1 MFLQRIDYKQETQFF
16 QHSNLT
22 LGKVKTCEGLQDNA
36 IMFRGIIKFFFI
48 LTRG

>member
-22 LGKVKTCEGLQDNA
+22 LGKVKTCERLQDNA
-36 IMFRGIIKFFFI
+36 IYVQGNH
-48 LTRG
+48 